1 MPQAFKLIDTLV
13 DPRTI
18 AFAFLVL
25 GTWALWTRREWIGRG
40 LVTVMVSFA
49 LLFSV
54 VPIGSWALATL
65 ENRFPPPAQM
75 PERVDGIVVLGGDFD
90 AVLATARRRNSYG
103 DTALPRVMA
112 MAELARRYPDARVVY
127 SGGAPDDARP
137 TANESHTASGLLEV
151 LGIDRARVTF
161 EDRSRNT
168 YENALFSLRV
178 AAPETGQTW
187 LLVTSAFHMPRAM
200 GAFRR
205 AGWQVVPYP
214 VDYWTGPR
222 ETWRGVF
229 SFDSG
234 LRYLAQAVREF
245 AALFMYSTF
254 GLTDQIIPGP
264 RPG

>member
-1 MPQAFKLIDTLV
+1 MPQAFTLIDTLV

-18 AFAFLVL
+18 AFVILVL
-25 GTWALWTRREWIGRG
+25 GTWALWTRRDWIGRG
-40 LVTVMVSFA
+40 LVTAIVSLA
-49 LLFSV
+49 LLLAV

-90 AVLATARRRNSYG
+90 AALATARGRFSYG
-103 DTALPRVMA
+103 DTALPRIMA
-112 MAELARRYPDARVVY
+112 TAELARRYPDARIVY
-127 SGGAPDDARP
+127 SGGEPDAASP
-137 TANESHTASGLLEV
+137 AASESGTAAGLLEI
-151 LGIDRARVTF
+151 LGVDRARVTF

-214 VDYWTGPR
+214 VDYWTGLH
-222 ETWRGVF
+222 ETRRGMF

-234 LRYLAQAVREF
+234 LRFLAQAVREF

-254 GLTDQIIPGP
+254 GLTDQILPAP